1 MIGEV
6 VRALRC
12 PTCAQPFGVSDTALR
27 CTHGHTFDIARQG
40 YANLLTG
47 RAPAGAET
55 AGMVAARAELL
66 AAGHLDPVARA
77 VVAQARARSAGSSGH
92 GLVVDVG
99 AGTGY
104 YLAAVLDALPAHHGL
119 ALDVAKAAVRRA
131 ARAHPRA
138 AAVVADA
145 WHGLPLADGCA
156 DLVLDIFAPR
166 NGAEF
171 RRVLRPG
178 GTLLV
183 VTPQPDHLAELV
195 GPLGLIG
202 VDPDKGERLDRSL
215 GGHLTLVDEQRYRYP
230 LALRRD
236 EAARFVA
243 MGPSAWHAEPD
254 ALAARLAGWAEPVRV
269 TVSVSVRVYG
279 VGGGG
284 VPGGG

>member
-12 PTCAQPFGVSDTALR
+12 PTCAEPFQASDTALR
-27 CTHGHTFDIARQG
+27 CTNGHSFDIARQG

-47 RAPAGAET
+47 KAPAGAET
-55 AGMVAARAELL
+55 ADMVAARARLL
-66 AAGHLDPVARA
+66 AAGHLEPVARA
-77 VVAQARARSAGSSGH
+77 VAEEARRRAAGS

-99 AGTGY
+99 AGTGH
-104 YLAAVLDALPAHHGL
+104 YLATVLDALPAHHGL
-119 ALDVAKAAVRRA
+119 ALDVAKAAVRWA

-138 AAVVADA
+138 CAVVADA
-145 WHGLPLADGCA
+145 WRGLPLADGCA

-171 RRVLRPG
+171 RRVLRPA

-215 GGHLTLVDEQRYRYP
+215 GGHLTLIEERRYGYP
-230 LALRRD
+230 LALGRD
-236 EAARFVA
+236 EVARFVA
-243 MGPSAWHAEPD
+243 MGPSAWHAEPA
-254 ALAARLAGWAEPVRV
+254 ALAARLAGWAEPIQV
-269 TVSVSVRVYG
+269 TVSVSLRIYQ
-279 VGGGG
+279 GGDR
-284 VPGGG
+284 VPGSG

>member
-1 MIGEV
+1 MIGAV
-6 VRALRC
+6 LPALRC
-12 PTCAQPFGVSDTALR
+12 PTCAAPFTSSDTALR
-27 CTHGHTFDIARQG
+27 CDRGHSFDIARQG
-40 YANLLTG
+40 YANLLTT

-55 AGMVAARAELL
+55 TAMVVARAELL

-77 VVAQARARSAGSSGH
+77 VAQRAAARAGDA

-99 AGTGY
+99 AGTGH
-104 YLAAVLDALPAHHGL
+104 YLATVLDALPAHHGL

-145 WHGLPLADGCA
+145 WRGLPLTDGCA
-156 DLVLDIFAPR
+156 DVVLDVFAPR
-166 NGAEF
+166 NGPEF

-183 VTPQPDHLAELV
+183 VTPRPDHLAELV

-202 VDPDKGERLDRSL
+202 VDPTKDERLDRSL
-215 GGHLTLVDEQRYRYP
+215 GGHLALVEEQRYRYP

-236 EAARFVA
+236 EAARFVV
-243 MGPSAWHAEPD
+243 MGPNAWHAED
-254 ALAARLAGWAEPVRV
+254 LTARLAGWPEPVSV
-269 TVSVSVRVYG
+269 TVSVSLRTYEL
-279 VGGGG
+279 
-284 VPGGG
+284 PGHG